1 MLRYG
6 SGARLPAA
14 CLLLLPDPEIAS
26 RGLYIHG
33 VTHVVNFE
41 FPQVAEAY
49 VHRISRPALDP
60 LA

>member
-1 MLRYG
+1 M
-6 SGARLPAA
+6 ARA
-14 CLLLLPDPEIAS
+14 PDYQPLAYCYYLSWRIAS
-26 RGLYIHG
+26 RGFYIDG

-41 FPQVAEAY
+41 LPQMAEAY

>member
-1 MLRYG
+1 M
-6 SGARLPAA
+6 ARA
-14 CLLLLPDPEIAS
+14 PDYQPLAYWYYLSRRIAS
-26 RGLYIHG
+26 RGLYIDS

-49 VHRISRPALDP
+49 VHRISRPALDL

>member
-1 MLRYG
+1 MARAADYPALAYRYYL
-6 SGARLPAA
+6 SRR
-14 CLLLLPDPEIAS
+14 IAS
-26 RGLYIHG
+26 RGLYIDG

-41 FPQVAEAY
+41 LPQVAEAY

>member
-1 MLRYG
+1 M
-6 SGARLPAA
+6 ARA
-14 CLLLLPDPEIAS
+14 PDYQPLAYCYYLSRRIAS
-26 RGLYIHG
+26 RGLYIDG

-41 FPQVAEAY
+41 LPQVAEAY